1 MTIDEIKNLNKDD
14 CPSFSSFAK
23 NQLPM
28 PGNKKHLDEIINRE
42 ITVLDHR
49 IRRSTQRDGT
59 DCLQLQ
65 FLLNGEICV
74 LFSGSSVLI
83 NQIKESVDKI
93 PFKTTIVKI
102 DRYYS
107 FS

>member
-1 MTIDEIKNLNKDD
+1 MTIDEIKKINTSD
-14 CPSFSSFAK
+14 CPSFASFAK

-42 ITVLDHR
+42 IMVIDYR
-49 IRRSTQRDGT
+49 IRRSIQRDGT

-65 FLLNGEICV
+65 FLLNDEICV

-83 NQIKESVDKI
+83 NQIKDCADKI
-93 PFKTTIVKI
+93 PFVTTIVKI